1 MYDMYDMV
9 MSPIHLFLYDM
20 VIKLLSGPGL
30 GRWAQVGLGMV
41 GVKLVQVPVKRA
53 AQLRV
58 WGLVQ
63 G

>member
-1 MYDMYDMV
+1 MH
-9 MSPIHLFLYDM
+9 SPPRAKRPQD
-20 VIKLLSGPGL
+20 PGL